1 MKWRKSPD
9 WLVQAFDHCLPLAE
23 GVQRKPM
30 FGYPC
35 AFFHGHL
42 FCGLHQ
48 DHIVVRLDQARRDA
62 LVAEGAEIFVPTPEQ
77 GHPMLELVVVPA
89 EITADRAQLRALL
102 REALT
107 YAQSMGSQPKAPTA
121 AKKNAP
127 AEKSAPPAKKAPAK
141 KKPAKKKPAKK
152 APAKKKPAKKKPA
165 KKAPA
170 KKKPAKKV
178 PAKKAPAKKKP
189 AKKKPAHK
197 ASPAKKRAR

>member
-1 MKWRKSPD
+1 MNWRKSPD
-9 WLVQAFDHCLPLAE
+9 WLVQAFNRCLPLAE

-35 AFFHGHL
+35 AFIHGHL

-48 DHIVVRLDQARRDA
+48 DSIVVRLDQAGRDA
-62 LVAEGAEIFVPTPEQ
+62 WGADGAELFVPAAEH
-77 GHPMLELVVVPA
+77 GHAMLELVVVPA
-89 EITADRAQLRALL
+89 EITADRGKLRALL
-102 REALT
+102 GEALT
-107 YAQSMGSQPKAPTA
+107 YAQSMGNQPKAPTA

-141 KKPAKKKPAKK
+141 KKAAKK
-152 APAKKKPAKKKPA
+152 APAKKKAAKKKAAKAPAKKKAA

-170 KKKPAKKV
+170 KAPAKK
-178 PAKKAPAKKKP
+178 KPAKKKP